1 MFAVTTHLSEILE
14 ESEKSPVVIFKYS
27 SECNSSER
35 LKKEFEEKRLPRRVY
50 LVTVQ
55 KERAL
60 SRKIADWFGI
70 RHESPQVFLI
80 DKGKVAYTAHHSAI
94 DLKELD
100 GKSA

>member
-1 MFAVTTHLSEILE
+1 MFRRTTHLSEILE
-14 ESEKSPVVIFKYS
+14 ESEKSPVVVFKYS

-35 LKKEFEEKRLPRRVY
+35 LKKEFEERRPKHPIY
-50 LVTVQ
+50 LITVQ

-94 DLKELD
+94 DLKKLD